1 VEPTGAARPEWEV
14 LNELVFNGSGGPVSI
29 EGLFNAMAQETPAL
43 AGVTWA
49 SLGDQGVTIDL

>member
-1 VEPTGAARPEWEV
+1 V

-49 SLGDQGVTIDL
+49 SLGDQGVTIAI